1 MHLSYLVRLDLSRVR
16 RTQMRGLRRL
26 LVVAVAGALLSTVLA
41 GSALADQPITVT
53 DSETFTDV
61 NPCTGLNHEI
71 TIDVAV
77 SIHQHQNNEVV
88 HGTHTGSTDTGFTM
102 IQGTDSFVAN
112 NNVAR
117 STFTDQWRHPDGSK
131 FVAQGQFVFNIN
143 KLELL
148 IDNFTL
154 RCLGNN

>member
-1 MHLSYLVRLDLSRVR
+1 ME
-16 RTQMRGLRRL
+16 GLRRL
-26 LVVAVAGALLSTVLA
+26 LVVAVTGAMLSTILA
-41 GSALADQPITVT
+41 GSALADQPITFT

-61 NPCTGLNHEI
+61 NPCTGLSHEI

-77 SIHQHQNNEVV
+77 SIHQHKNNEVV
-88 HGTHTGSTDTGFTM
+88 HVDRSGSTESGFTM
-102 IQGTDSFVAN
+102 IKGTESFVAN
-112 NNVAR
+112 INVVR
-117 STFTDQWRHPDGSK
+117 GSFTDQWRHPDGSK